1 MKQPRYV
8 YKDKAKENLVGK
20 YGVVI
25 PLILIFGIIIGAITS
40 IADQFSAKRSFD
52 SGSWQVV
59 DPGNPALASL
69 FNIIAFVVSAMIVY
83 SVTKMYIQLARNEKP
98 VIEETVMIGFT
109 EKPVRSIILHLLMT
123 IFIMLW
129 SLLLIIPGIIKSYA
143 YSMSFYLLL
152 RKPDLNASEAIEMSK
167 EYTDGRKSDLFML
180 DLSYLLMYILGIFT
194 LFILWLWIIP
204 KHMTARTLYFD
215 EIYEEKNP
223 VKPTL
228 ELDEEF

>member
-8 YKDKAKENLVGK
+8 YKDKAKENLIGK

-25 PLILIFGIIIGAITS
+25 PITIIFGIITGAITS
-40 IADQFSAKRSFD
+40 IGGQFTAKREVVN
-52 SGSWQVV
+52 GTLQQV
-59 DPGNPALASL
+59 DPGNPALATL
-69 FNIIAFVVSAMIVY
+69 FNIIAFVVSAMIIY
-83 SVTKMYIQLARNEKP
+83 SMTKMYIQLARNEKP
-98 VIEETVMIGFT
+98 VIEETIMLGFT
-109 EKPVRSIILHLLMT
+109 AKPVRSIILQLLIS
-123 IFIMLW
+123 IFVFLW
-129 SLLLIIPGIIKSYA
+129 SLLLIIPGIIKAYA
-143 YSMSFYLLL
+143 YSMSFYLLH

-167 EYTDGRKSDLFML
+167 EYTEGRKSDLFML

>member
-1 MKQPRYV
+1 METTTLRSRTKPR
-8 YKDKAKENLVGK
+8 KSCRK
-20 YGVVI
+20 I
-25 PLILIFGIIIGAITS
+25 WRCH
-40 IADQFSAKRSFD
+40 SAHPHFWNHRRSDHVDRRSVFQRNVRSFRFVLA
-52 SGSWQVV
+52 VV
-59 DPGNPALASL
+59 DPAASASTAIL
-69 FNIIAFVVSAMIVY
+69 IPPSIAMIVY

-123 IFIMLW
+123 IFIVLW

-228 ELDEEF
+228 DLDEEF